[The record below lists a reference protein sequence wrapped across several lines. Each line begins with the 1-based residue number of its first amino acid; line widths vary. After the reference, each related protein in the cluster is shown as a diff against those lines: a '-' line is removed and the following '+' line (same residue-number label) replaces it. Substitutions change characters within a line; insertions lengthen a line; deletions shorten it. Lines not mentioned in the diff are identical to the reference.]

1 MAGAEVHLVR
11 GNRALAESYA
21 THVMDVYGHYRWR
34 YTVQQHG
41 MHAWSGLETKDTWQ
55 EKYMKPGPARKELE
69 LWTSIERTRGA
80 KAA

>member
-1 MAGAEVHLVR
+1 
-11 GNRALAESYA
+11 
-21 THVMDVYGHYRWR
+21 
-34 YTVQQHG
+34 

-55 EKYMKPGPARKELE
+55 EKYIKPGPARKELE